1 MSLVYLAKREAAI
14 EPNPDHTK
22 LQLVPQIA
30 MNVAKKTK
38 ASQDW

>member
-30 MNVAKKTK
+30 MNVAKKAK